1 MKSSNINS
9 SKIAF
14 SCAESRNSLSERIFF
29 KLLSQ
34 LRYGYIQVIEDD
46 ETYEFG
52 DTGADIHTQLIIT
65 DSKAYKRILWGG
77 SIGAAEAYVEG
88 LWDADSVTNLVRIFS
103 RNLARLDKYE
113 KRFGFISNIFNLAK
127 HRLSSNSK
135 AGSRTNIA
143 AHYDLSNDMYRLFLD
158 PHMQYS
164 SAIFPQVDASLEQAQ
179 EHKMTLICDYLELNE
194 NDHLLEVGSGWGG
207 LACFA
212 AKHYGCKVT
221 TTTISPSQFSIAKE
235 RIETQG
241 LTDKVTL
248 LLEDY
253 RDLKGEYSK
262 IVSVEMIEAVGH
274 QFMPTYFKTL
284 DDLLAP
290 GGKLMIQSITIND
303 QRYDSYRKNV
313 DFIQR
318 YIFPGG
324 HLPSVSLICD
334 QVKQQTNM
342 HLDHLMDY
350 RLDYAETL
358 RQWRLRFMHHKSE
371 ILSLGFSED
380 FIRLWEYY
388 FCYCE
393 GGFREKVIGLAHIG
407 LVKDAH

>member
-1 MKSSNINS
+1 MQKEFNMKSSNINS

-113 KRFGFISNIFNLAK
+113 KRFGFISNILKLAK

-284 DDLLAP
+284 DDL
-290 GGKLMIQSITIND
+290 
-303 QRYDSYRKNV
+303 
-313 DFIQR
+313 
-318 YIFPGG
+318 
-324 HLPSVSLICD
+324 HL
-334 QVKQQTNM
+334 
-342 HLDHLMDY
+342 
-350 RLDYAETL
+350 
-358 RQWRLRFMHHKSE
+358 
-371 ILSLGFSED
+371 
-380 FIRLWEYY
+380 
-388 FCYCE
+388 
-393 GGFREKVIGLAHIG
+393 
-407 LVKDAH
+407 